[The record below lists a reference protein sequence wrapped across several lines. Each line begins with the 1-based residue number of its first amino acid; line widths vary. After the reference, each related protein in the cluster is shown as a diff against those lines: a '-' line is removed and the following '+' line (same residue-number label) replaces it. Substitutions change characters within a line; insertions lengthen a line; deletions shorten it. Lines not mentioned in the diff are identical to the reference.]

1 MIKELAK
8 INNMTEEEVKD
19 LENNKDDYIFKDPY
33 GNEITWT
40 DYNIVMDLLQYKKDK
55 NDYSDKHFKKGSLE
69 NWDMEYRE

>member
-1 MIKELAK
+1 MLELDPNYKFEESIKPKVEMIKELAK

-40 DYNIVMDLLQYKKDK
+40 DYNIVMDLL
-55 NDYSDKHFKKGSLE
+55 
-69 NWDMEYRE
+69 